1 MTTVEADGM
10 IAMIALVGTLT
21 WLSTLAVLGS
31 GVSLTWATIP
41 RREVGETMIV
51 SRPVAGDDTAH
62 PTRKGRYDRAAMQ
75 YLDFLTGADPP
86 KHQAA

>member
-1 MTTVEADGM
+1 M

-51 SRPVAGDDTAH
+51 SRPLAGDDTAH
-62 PTRKGRYDRAAMQ
+62 STTKGRYDRAAVQ
-75 YLDFLTGADPP
+75 YLDLLTGADPP